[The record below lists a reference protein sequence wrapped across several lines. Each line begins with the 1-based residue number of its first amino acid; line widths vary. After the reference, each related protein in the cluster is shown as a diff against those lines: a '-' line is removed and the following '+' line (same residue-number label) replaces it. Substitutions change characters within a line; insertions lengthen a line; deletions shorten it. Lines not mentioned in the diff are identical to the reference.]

1 MQAIRKIFKDSI
13 LIQSTAIVF
22 ASSFLVNVLN
32 YIFTIFVARNLTV
45 ESYGEVATLFSLLII
60 FSVPAGALSAHT
72 IREVAR
78 KQSDQKAINEFKSEN
93 LQEVGVVSLMLWI
106 IFLIITP
113 LLSQA
118 LQLEILH
125 LWLFSLLLPL
135 GLFGAYH
142 AAFFQGLH
150 NFLTSSKLSI
160 LGTVGKLLFA
170 VILIYLGFSVVGVVM
185 ALVLSQLMTLV
196 VAREA
201 FVGFQFKITNLFK
214 NVIGVLQN
222 QIISV
227 TFFATLFLALLSNLD
242 VLLAKYFLDSYTAGS
257 YGAISTLGKIVL
269 FATGAFVTV
278 MLPLVSKSQDTNT
291 FYKTFFAL
299 FCSGLA
305 VVAVFY
311 LFSAQLVHLLFG
323 LKYEGIISYVPTF
336 ALAIFFVSLSTALVN
351 YFLAV
356 KNKSFLVFLGIGI
369 FVECLLLW
377 YNHATINGFVQGVL
391 YANILLTILL
401 GLNFALTRN
410 PKRVHEKDIFNNSSL

>member
-1 MQAIRKIFKDSI
+1 
-13 LIQSTAIVF
+13 
-22 ASSFLVNVLN
+22 
-32 YIFTIFVARNLTV
+32 
-45 ESYGEVATLFSLLII
+45 
-60 FSVPAGALSAHT
+60 
-72 IREVAR
+72 
-78 KQSDQKAINEFKSEN
+78 
-93 LQEVGVVSLMLWI
+93 
-106 IFLIITP
+106 
-113 LLSQA
+113 
-118 LQLEILH
+118 
-125 LWLFSLLLPL
+125 
-135 GLFGAYH
+135 
-142 AAFFQGLH
+142 
-150 NFLTSSKLSI
+150 
-160 LGTVGKLLFA
+160 
-170 VILIYLGFSVVGVVM
+170 
-185 ALVLSQLMTLV
+185 
-196 VAREA
+196 
-201 FVGFQFKITNLFK
+201 LFK
-214 NVIGVLQN
+214 NVIGTLQN

-311 LFSAQLVHLLFG
+311 IFSTELVHLLFG
-323 LKYEGIISYVPTF
+323 LKYEGIIFYVPTF

-356 KNKSFLVFLGIGI
+356 KNKSFLLFLGIGI

-377 YNHATINGFVQGVL
+377 YNHATINGFVHGVL

-401 GLNFALTRN
+401 GLNFTLSRN
-410 PKRVHEKDIFNNSSL
+410 QKKVHEKDIYNNSSL